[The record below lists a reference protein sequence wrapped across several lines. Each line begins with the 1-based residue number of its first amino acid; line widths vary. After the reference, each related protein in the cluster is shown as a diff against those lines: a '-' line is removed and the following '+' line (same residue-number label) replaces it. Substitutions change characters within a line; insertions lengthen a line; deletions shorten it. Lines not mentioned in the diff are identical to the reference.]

1 MEDNGPQCT
10 LGISVSFK
18 NTAQYTSILLHI
30 MQAALYITF
39 SKVIINLKMKN
50 LYLKLSGN
58 FHAKY
63 QRYIFFNLEMTT
75 TQHQL
80 DDTVRA
86 FGLP

>member
-18 NTAQYTSILLHI
+18 NAAQYTSILLHI

-39 SKVIINLKMKN
+39 SKVIIDLKMKN
-50 LYLKLSGN
+50 LYLKLSEN

-63 QRYIFFNLEMTT
+63 QRYIF
-75 TQHQL
+75 
-80 DDTVRA
+80 
-86 FGLP
+86 